1 MPFWPVTLC
10 YIDRML
16 LDSQLVPETLV
27 RPRSFVGLMAV
38 YESNYLRLLQ
48 LVPELERLDG
58 CFRSRVA
65 GDCELFL
72 EVLERCRY
80 TITMSLTYQFDSDD
94 GRIADPDVKVR
105 AYLDGRLAEAMSIG
119 VDHQHAELR
128 RLIRKNRREL
138 DARWRRNMVLNK
150 WLEYLSDQGHLVL
163 ER

>member
-1 MPFWPVTLC
+1 MPFEQAPLC
-10 YIDRML
+10 YIGRML
-16 LDSQLVPETLV
+16 LDSQLVPGTLV
-27 RPRSFVGLMAV
+27 KPRSFVGLMAL

-65 GDCELFL
+65 GDCELFV
-72 EVLERCRY
+72 EFLERCRY
-80 TITMSLTYQFDSDD
+80 TITMSLTYRFDSDD
-94 GRIADPDVKVR
+94 GCIADPDVKVR
-105 AYLDGRLAEAMSIG
+105 AYLVGRLDEPMSLG
-119 VDHQHAELR
+119 GDHQHAELR